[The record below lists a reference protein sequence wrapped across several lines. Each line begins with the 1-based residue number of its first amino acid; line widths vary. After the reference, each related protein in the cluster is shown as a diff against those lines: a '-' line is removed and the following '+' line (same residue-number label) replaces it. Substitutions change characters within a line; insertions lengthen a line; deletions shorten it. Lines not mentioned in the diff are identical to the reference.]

1 MTNSATL
8 RRSAAAVGLASTA
21 ALMAVSTV
29 LAPEFPSGLADR
41 LAAIADGGNRSWVS
55 ALAFTLAQLPF
66 IVGML
71 GIGHLL
77 RSAAPRLS
85 AVGTGLAVVGGFGH
99 SVFGGISLV
108 QLEMAGDAANRD
120 LHAGLLEQVESGPAV
135 AFMAMGLI
143 GTVLGLLLLSIGLFR
158 AHVGPRWVGPVL
170 WAFLAVEFAGSA
182 VSEWSSHLA
191 VVLYVATL
199 GALAVTVHRSPERTW
214 QVVADEPTA
223 LGPRTASPELR

>member
-1 MTNSATL
+1 MTNTNTF
-8 RRSAAAVGLASTA
+8 RRSAAAAGLASTA

-29 LAPEFPSGLADR
+29 LAPEFPAGFADR
-41 LAAIADGGNRSWVS
+41 LAAIADGGNRAWVS

-66 IVGML
+66 IAGML

-77 RSAAPRLS
+77 RSTAPRLS
-85 AVGTGLAVVGGFGH
+85 AVGTSLAVLGGFGH

-108 QLEMAGDAANRD
+108 QLEMAGDVAHRD
-120 LHAGLLEQVESGPAV
+120 LHAGLLERVESGPAA

-158 AHVGPRWVGPVL
+158 AGVGPRWVGPAL

-191 VVLYVATL
+191 VVLYVATF
-199 GALAVTVHRSPERTW
+199 GVLAVTVHRSPQLAW
-214 QVVADEPTA
+214 QVVADEPA
-223 LGPRTASPELR
+223 VAGLRHSVA